1 MDNKTQL
8 YTVPFTASSPD
19 PTEEEHFFLIREPS
33 RLTQNNRSKGVKS
46 GNTQVSH
53 LTPFK
58 VGDDLIGIVVLNA
71 KQEYFLH
78 QVYENRRDLV
88 HDLNQYAATPLHSED
103 LNGTMEA
110 KYIKSVFNLARD
122 IDRIDPHTCNHRLR
136 TAAFVNR
143 IAKKMGFTENEVH
156 TFRVAGLLHDVGK
169 FAIPADIIR
178 KPFKLNNTEWE
189 IMKRHPQL
197 GAEIL
202 APVDRFA
209 PIVPIVKS
217 HHEKFNGAGYPN
229 GLKGDEIPIGAR
241 ILSLADAFSS
251 MVDGRVYREA
261 LTYRS
266 ARKEIENCAG
276 SHFDPEV
283 VQAAVAII

>member
-8 YTVPFTASSPD
+8 YTVPFNTSSPD
-19 PTEEEHFFLIREPS
+19 PTEEEHFFLIREPR
-33 RLTQNNRSKGVKS
+33 RLPQKNRSKGLKK

-58 VGDDLIGIVVLNA
+58 VGDELVGIVVLNA
-71 KQEYFLH
+71 KQEYFLQ
-78 QVYENRRDLV
+78 QVYENRVDLV
-88 HDLNQYAATPLHSED
+88 HDLNQYAATPLHPED
-103 LNGTMEA
+103 LNGNMEM
-110 KYIKSVFNLARD
+110 KYIKSIFNLARD
-122 IDRIDPHTCNHRLR
+122 IDRIDPHTCSHRLR
-136 TAAFVNR
+136 TAAFANR
-143 IAKKMGFTENEVH
+143 IAKKMGFMEKEMH
-156 TFRVAGLLHDVGK
+156 DFRVAGLLHDVGK
-169 FAIPADIIR
+169 FAVPADIIR
-178 KPFKLNNTEWE
+178 KPYRLNDTEWE

-202 APVDRFA
+202 APIDRFA
-209 PIVPIVKS
+209 SIVPIVKA

-229 GLKGDEIPIGAR
+229 GLKGDDIPIGAR
-241 ILSLADAFSS
+241 ILSLADAYSS

-261 LTYRS
+261 LTYCS

-276 SHFDPEV
+276 THFDPEV